1 MERKGRIIILITLA
15 IFIAVGLGV
24 FLWIQSSKNYEIE
37 EITSKDYYTLYQDGK
52 VGVINTSGEVLIEPI
67 YDSIQIPNPKKPV
80 FICLSNY
87 NKQKDSYDTTIR
99 NEKNEEIFNQY
110 EEVSSIK
117 VNGIAGEIP
126 YEKSALKYKKDNR
139 YGLLSFEGKEIT
151 KPIYEEIDSLP
162 YKEGEFLV
170 KKDGKYGVLNPKGTK
185 MVNIEYDDITGDGYY
200 DKNYKN
206 AGYIAG
212 TKSEEGYLYSYLR
225 NDGNVLLKKEYNDI
239 VRINEIEDSNN
250 VYLIASKTG
259 KKGLYKNSKQI
270 INCEYQTLEY
280 NEECQ
285 LLIAKRN
292 DKYGIFNLEGKQI
305 LPVENS
311 EVSIKG
317 IHILATKDN
326 KQTEYDLNG
335 NPVNGVKY
343 KSISATANEDF
354 FITVNQSNRY
364 GLINKKEVE
373 VIENKYAYLEYLT
386 GQYFAVYSDDNKI
399 GIIDSSGKIVLDMK
413 YDVIQKIK
421 GSNLVQAILLDSN
434 QVELYTEDIKQ
445 VAIQE
450 NASIYLS
457 DSYIKLASPDK
468 ISYFKLDGTATT
480 SKEIF
485 PTNEMFASVK
495 NGFWGFEDKDGNI
508 KVERKYD
515 SVTEFNEYG
524 FAGIKLDGKWGV
536 IDKSGNIIVQPIY
549 TIEQKNTEPKFLG
562 KYYEINYNGDT
573 YYTNEI
579 K

>member
-87 NKQKDSYDTTIR
+87 NKQKDSYNTTIR

-270 INCEYQTLEY
+270 INCEYQSLEY

-399 GIIDSSGKIVLDMK
+399 GVIDSSGKIVLDMK

-457 DSYIKLASPDK
+457 NSYIKLASPDK

>member
-87 NKQKDSYDTTIR
+87 NKQKDSYNTTIR

-270 INCEYQTLEY
+270 INCEYQSLEY

-399 GIIDSSGKIVLDMK
+399 GVIDSSGKIVLDMK

>member
-139 YGLLSFEGKEIT
+139 YGLISFEGKEIT

-170 KKDGKYGVLNPKGTK
+170 KKDGKYGVLNPKGAQ
-185 MVNIEYDDITGDGYY
+185 MVKIEYDDITGDGYY

-239 VRINEIEDSNN
+239 VRINEIEDANN

-285 LLIAKRN
+285 LIIAKRN

-343 KSISATANEDF
+343 KSISATANEEF

-421 GSNLVQAILLDSN
+421 GSNLVQAIVLDSN
-434 QVELYTEDIKQ
+434 KVELYTEDIKQ

-480 SKEIF
+480 SKKIF

>member
-15 IFIAVGLGV
+15 IFVVVGLGV

-52 VGVINTSGEVLIEPI
+52 VGVINTKGEVLIEPI

-126 YEKSALKYKKDNR
+126 YEKSALKYKKDSR

-270 INCEYQTLEY
+270 INCEYQSLEY

-335 NPVNGVKY
+335 NPVNEVKY

-399 GIIDSSGKIVLDMK
+399 GVIDSSGKIVLDMK

-536 IDKSGNIIVQPIY
+536 IDKSGNIIVEPIY

-562 KYYEINYNGDT
+562 EYYEINYNGDT

>member
-270 INCEYQTLEY
+270 INCEYQSLEY

-311 EVSIKG
+311 EVLIKG

-335 NPVNGVKY
+335 NPVNDVKY

>member
-15 IFIAVGLGV
+15 IFIVVVLGV

-270 INCEYQTLEY
+270 INCEYQSLEY

-335 NPVNGVKY
+335 NPVNDVKY

-468 ISYFKLDGTATT
+468 ISYFKLEGTATT

>member
-87 NKQKDSYDTTIR
+87 NKQKDSYNTTIR

-270 INCEYQTLEY
+270 INCEYQSLEY

-354 FITVNQSNRY
+354 FITVNQSNQY

-399 GIIDSSGKIVLDMK
+399 GVIDSSGKIVLDMK

>member
-270 INCEYQTLEY
+270 INCEYQSLEY

-399 GIIDSSGKIVLDMK
+399 GVIDSSGKIVLDMK

-421 GSNLVQAILLDSN
+421 ASNLVQAILLDSN

-445 VAIQE
+445 VAIQK

>member
-1 MERKGRIIILITLA
+1 M
-15 IFIAVGLGV
+15 
-24 FLWIQSSKNYEIE
+24 
-37 EITSKDYYTLYQDGK
+37 
-52 VGVINTSGEVLIEPI
+52 
-67 YDSIQIPNPKKPV
+67 
-80 FICLSNY
+80 
-87 NKQKDSYDTTIR
+87 
-99 NEKNEEIFNQY
+99 
-110 EEVSSIK
+110 
-117 VNGIAGEIP
+117 
-126 YEKSALKYKKDNR
+126 
-139 YGLLSFEGKEIT
+139 
-151 KPIYEEIDSLP
+151 
-162 YKEGEFLV
+162 
-170 KKDGKYGVLNPKGTK
+170 
-185 MVNIEYDDITGDGYY
+185 
-200 DKNYKN
+200 
-206 AGYIAG
+206 
-212 TKSEEGYLYSYLR
+212 
-225 NDGNVLLKKEYNDI
+225 
-239 VRINEIEDSNN
+239 
-250 VYLIASKTG
+250 
-259 KKGLYKNSKQI
+259 
-270 INCEYQTLEY
+270 
-280 NEECQ
+280 
-285 LLIAKRN
+285 
-292 DKYGIFNLEGKQI
+292 
-305 LPVENS
+305 PVENS

-399 GIIDSSGKIVLDMK
+399 GVIDSSGKIVLDMK

>member
-270 INCEYQTLEY
+270 INCEYQSLEY

-399 GIIDSSGKIVLDMK
+399 GVIDSSGKIVLDMK

-445 VAIQE
+445 VAIQK

>member
-270 INCEYQTLEY
+270 INCEYQSLEY

-399 GIIDSSGKIVLDMK
+399 GVIDSSGKIVLDMK

>member
-52 VGVINTSGEVLIEPI
+52 VGVINTSGEVLIEPV

-87 NKQKDSYDTTIR
+87 NKQKDSYNTTIR

-270 INCEYQTLEY
+270 INCEYQSLEY

-399 GIIDSSGKIVLDMK
+399 GVIDSSGKIVLDMK

>member
-270 INCEYQTLEY
+270 INCEYQSLEY

-399 GIIDSSGKIVLDMK
+399 GVIDSSGKIVLDMK

-485 PTNEMFASVK
+485 PTKEMFASVK

-524 FAGIKLDGKWGV
+524 FAGIKLNGKWGV